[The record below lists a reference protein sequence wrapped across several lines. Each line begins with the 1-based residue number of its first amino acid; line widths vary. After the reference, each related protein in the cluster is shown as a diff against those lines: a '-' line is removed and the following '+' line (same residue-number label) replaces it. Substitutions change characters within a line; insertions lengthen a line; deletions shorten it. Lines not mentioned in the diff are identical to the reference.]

1 MAVQLFGIA
10 NCDTVKKAR
19 AWLTAA
25 GVAYEFI
32 DLRNPPIS
40 KVSIEAWLESLGEQM
55 INLRSAT
62 YKHLSADE
70 QQQLKQGDR
79 VGVLHRH
86 PTLMKRPI
94 LQLGQQLLCGFSAAQ
109 YEQFFN

>member
-40 KVSIEAWLESLGEQM
+40 KESIEAWLESLGEQM
-55 INLRSAT
+55 INLRSTT
-62 YKHLSADE
+62 YKQLSPDE

-94 LQLGQQLLCGFSAAQ
+94 LQVGQQLLCGFSAAQ
-109 YEQFFN
+109 YEHIFN

>member
-40 KVSIEAWLESLGEQM
+40 KESIEAWLESLGEQM
-55 INLRSAT
+55 INLRSTT
-62 YKHLSADE
+62 YKQLSPDE

-94 LQLGQQLLCGFSAAQ
+94 LQVGQQLLCGFSAAQ
-109 YEQFFN
+109 YEQIFN

>member
-1 MAVQLFGIA
+1 MAVQLFGIP

-19 AWLTAA
+19 AWLSAA
-25 GVAYEFI
+25 GVTYEFV

-40 KVSIEAWLESLGEQM
+40 KESIEAWLESLGEQM

-62 YKHLSADE
+62 YKQLSPDE

-79 VGVLHRH
+79 VGILHRH
-86 PTLMKRPI
+86 PTLIKRPI
-94 LQLGQQLLCGFSAAQ
+94 VQAGGKTLCGFSAAQ